1 MWLGKPRDSP
11 MSRTLSPQ
19 QAAAVAAAVDSVR
32 NQVIPSVAGSGKT
45 TVLVE
50 IPRLI
55 SNEKTIAFC
64 AFNKVIS
71 LEIESRIANLNLDN
85 VKVGTLHSFG
95 FGAVRRSISRVKVDG
110 NKLKN
115 LAYNEFTGE
124 YENLRQFVIAAAA
137 MAKELGIGA
146 IVDNNVENWMQ
157 MCDHHNLWDSLPNGV
172 TEAQGIDAAQYLLNC
187 NNNLKNIVDFAD
199 MIYFPILFDMK
210 IWQYDYILLDEAQ
223 DTNGPRRALVKN
235 MLKKGGKLIAVG
247 DPCQAIYGF
256 TGADNKSLD
265 IIKEEFDAIVTPL
278 SVTFR
283 CPKSI
288 VALANQWV
296 SHIEAHESAPDGIVD
311 SCELSD
317 VVKLAGPL
325 DAIVCR
331 NTKPLV
337 ELAYSLLRQSV
348 ACRVEGR
355 AIGEGLVKL
364 AQRWKTVKNV
374 GELYTKLQQWSE
386 NEIEKNK
393 KKGNDSRCQVIE
405 DQVKTLE
412 VFISE
417 CDNSD
422 PISTLVANIRSLFGD
437 TEGEQKVLT
446 LSTIHKAKGKEW
458 ERVFAL
464 GMNTYSPS
472 KWASKD
478 WEMEQE
484 DNLCY
489 VQVTR
494 AKQHLTLVNVP
505 AKNS

>member
-1 MWLGKPRDSP
+1 MNRQ
-11 MSRTLSPQ
+11 LSPQ
-19 QAAAVAAAVDSVR
+19 QAVAVAAAVNSA
-32 NQVIPSVAGSGKT
+32 QHQIIPSVAGAGKT

-55 SNEKTIAFC
+55 STDKTIAFC
-64 AFNKVIS
+64 AFNRGIS
-71 LEIESRIANLNLDN
+71 IEIEQRISTFNLEN

-95 FGAVRRSISRVKVDG
+95 FGACRRAFSRVKVDA
-110 NKLKN
+110 NKVRN
-115 LAYNEFTGE
+115 IARNEFTGE
-124 YENLRQFVIAAAA
+124 YENLLAFVIPVVK

-146 IVDNNVENWMQ
+146 CVENTVENWYE
-157 MCDHHNLWDSLPNGV
+157 MCDHHSLWDSLPDKV
-172 TEAQGIDAAQYLLNC
+172 SPEQGIDAAQYLLNC
-187 NNNLKNIVDFAD
+187 NNNLKNIIDFSD
-199 MIYFPILFDMK
+199 MIYFPILFNLK
-210 IWQYDYILLDEAQ
+210 IWQYDYVLLDEAQ
-223 DTNGPRRALVKN
+223 DTNGPRRALVKM

-247 DPCQAIYGF
+247 DPHQAIYGF

-265 IIKEEFDAIVTPL
+265 IIQKEFDAIVTPL

-283 CPKSI
+283 CPKNI
-288 VALANQWV
+288 VELAKQWV
-296 SHIEAHESAPDGIVD
+296 SHIEAHESAPDGVVD
-311 SCELSD
+311 SCDLQD
-317 VVKLAGPL
+317 IVKLAGPM
-325 DAIVCR
+325 DAIICR

-355 AIGEGLVKL
+355 EIGEGLIKL
-364 AQRWKTVKNV
+364 AQRWKTVKTV
-374 GELYTKLQQWSE
+374 GDLRNKLQQWSE

-393 KKGNDSRCQVIE
+393 KKGDNSRCQVIE
-405 DQVKTLE
+405 DQAKTLE
-412 VFISE
+412 VFIDN
-417 CDNSD
+417 CDHSD
-422 PISTLVANIRSLFGD
+422 PISVLIENIRSLFGD
-437 TEGEQKVLT
+437 TEGAQKILT

-458 ERVFAL
+458 DRVFAL
-464 GMNTYSPS
+464 GMDTYSPS
-472 KWASKD
+472 KWANKQ

>member
-1 MWLGKPRDSP
+1 MWLGKPREAP
-11 MSRTLSPQ
+11 MSRKLSPQ
-19 QAAAVAAAVDSVR
+19 QAAAVAAAVDSDS
-32 NQVIPSVAGSGKT
+32 NQIIPSVAGSGKT

-50 IPRLI
+50 IPSLLP
-55 SNEKTIAFC
+55 NNKTIAFC

-71 LEIESRIANLNLDN
+71 LEIESRIANLNLEN

-95 FGAVRRSISRVKVDG
+95 FGAVRRAISRVKVDA
-110 NKLKN
+110 NKLRYI
-115 LAYNEFTGE
+115 ARNEFTGE
-124 YENLRQFVIAAAA
+124 YEKLQQFVIAAVK
-137 MAKELGIGA
+137 MAKEVGIGA
-146 IVDNNVENWMQ
+146 CVEDNVENWYE
-157 MCDHHNLWDSLPNGV
+157 MCEHHNLWDSLPNGV
-172 TEAQGIDAAQYLLNC
+172 TEAQGIDAAQYLLEC
-187 NNNLKNIVDFAD
+187 NNNLKNVIDFSD

-223 DTNGPRRALVKN
+223 DTNGPRRALVKK

-247 DPCQAIYGF
+247 DPHQAIYGF
-256 TGADNKSLD
+256 TGADNRSLD
-265 IIKEEFDAIVTPL
+265 IIQKEFNAIVTPL

-283 CPKSI
+283 CPKNI

-296 SHIEAHESAPDGIVD
+296 SHIEAHESAPDGVVD
-311 SCELSD
+311 SCDLQD
-317 VVKLAGPL
+317 IVKLAGPM
-325 DAIVCR
+325 DAIICR

-355 AIGEGLVKL
+355 EIGEGLIKL
-364 AQRWKTVKNV
+364 AQRWKSVKTV
-374 GELYTKLQQWSE
+374 GELNNKLQQWGE

-393 KKGNDSRCQVIE
+393 TKGNDSRCQVIE

-422 PISTLVANIRSLFGD
+422 PISTLVSKIYSLFGD

-458 ERVFAL
+458 GRVFAL

-478 WEMEQE
+478 WELEQE

-505 AKNS
+505 SKNS